1 MILSSTILSLP
12 LNVKSITATAVLSI
26 DASAI
31 WVPVAVGG
39 AIALALGL
47 VILLTARFFAVP
59 VDNRLEEIKAIL
71 PGANCGACGFTGCEG
86 YAKSMADGN
95 PDAAKCPVGGAA
107 TVQELS
113 EYLGLAAPD
122 FTPKVA
128 YMYCNGT
135 TEHTSKRFDYSGT
148 RTCSAAHS
156 LFSGPNSCSY
166 GCIGFGD
173 CLEVCNFNAIYYEQG
188 IIRIN
193 ADNCTACGLCVKE
206 CPKNLISIIP
216 KHKNTYAVQCRNKW
230 PGAQTRKNCG
240 VGCIG
245 CRKCFKAC
253 EYDAITM
260 EGTLAVID
268 HEKCTHCGAC
278 ITECPTGA
286 IHNGLPSISG
296 SWPSTGKAQ
305 KDTVTV

>member
-1 MILSSTILSLP
+1 MYLTSFSILRFIVTETTT
-12 LNVKSITATAVLSI
+12 VAKVLSI
-26 DASAI
+26 DANAI
-31 WVPVAVGG
+31 WIPVAVGG

-59 VDNRLEEIKAIL
+59 VDNRLDKIKDIL
-71 PGANCGACGFTGCEG
+71 PGVNCGACGFTGCEG
-86 YAKSMADGN
+86 YARSLADGN
-95 PDAAKCPVGGAA
+95 QDATKCPVGGATTA
-107 TVQELS
+107 LELS
-113 EYLGLAAPD
+113 EFLGLAAPD

-148 RTCSAAHS
+148 RTCAAAHN

-173 CLEVCNFNAIYYEQG
+173 CMEVCNFNAIYYENG

-206 CPKNLISIIP
+206 CPKNLINIIP

-253 EYDAITM
+253 QFDAITM
-260 EGTLAVID
+260 DGTLAVID
-268 HEKCTHCGAC
+268 HDKCTHCGDC

-286 IHNGLPSISG
+286 IHNGLPGSLG
-296 SWPSTGKAQ
+296 SWPSTGKVQ
-305 KDTVTV
+305 KETTAV

>member
-1 MILSSTILSLP
+1 MMIINRIILDSLP
-12 LNVKSITATAVLSI
+12 QYRQVLQAIVLYNEVSSIWL
-26 DASAI
+26 
-31 WVPVAVGG
+31 PVAVASG
-39 AIALALGL
+39 IALVLGL
-47 VILLTARFFAVP
+47 IILLTAKFFAVP
-59 VDNRLEEIKAIL
+59 VDDKLEQIKEIL

-86 YAKSMADGN
+86 YARSLAEGDS
-95 PDAAKCPVGGAA
+95 DTAKCPVGGVA
-107 TVQELS
+107 TAQELS
-113 EYLGLAAPD
+113 SFLGLAAPD

-135 TEHTSKRFDYSGT
+135 TEHTSKRFEYSGT
-148 RTCSAAHS
+148 KSCAAAHS

-166 GCIGFGD
+166 GCLGFGD
-173 CLEVCNFNAIYYEQG
+173 CLEVCNFDAIYYEKG

-193 ADNCTACGLCVKE
+193 ADNCTACGLCVKA

-230 PGAQTRKNCG
+230 PGAQTRKNCS

-253 EYDAITM
+253 EYGAITM
-260 EGTLAVID
+260 DGPLAVID

-278 ITECPTGA
+278 ISECPTGA
-286 IHNGLPSISG
+286 IHNGLPSFAG
-296 SWPSTGKAQ
+296 SWPSTGKPEEA
-305 KDTVTV
+305 VSS

>member
-1 MILSSTILSLP
+1 MNLASLILSQFILSDISIS
-12 LNVKSITATAVLSI
+12 SITMSI
-26 DASAI
+26 DISAI
-31 WVPVAVGG
+31 WIPIVVCGV
-39 AIALALGL
+39 IALVLGL
-47 VILLTARFFAVP
+47 VIVLTARFFAVP

-86 YAKSMADGN
+86 YAKSLAEGN
-95 PDAAKCPVGGAA
+95 PDVARCPVGGTA
-107 TVQELS
+107 TVEELS
-113 EYLGLAAPD
+113 EYLGLAVPS
-122 FTPKVA
+122 FVPKVA
-128 YMYCNGT
+128 YVYCNGT

-148 RTCSAAHS
+148 RTCAAAHS

-173 CLEVCNFNAIYYEQG
+173 CMEVCNFDAIYLENG

-193 ADNCTACGLCVKE
+193 ADNCTACGLCVKQ
-206 CPKNLISIIP
+206 CPKNLINIIP

-253 EYDAITM
+253 EYGAISM

-278 ITECPTGA
+278 IAECPTGT
-286 IHNGLPSISG
+286 IHNGLPGDSG
-296 SWPSTGKAQ
+296 SWPSTGKVQ
-305 KDTVTV
+305 KETAAI